1 MRYIEQSQRRTGIFG
16 PKNIAHFSFL
26 RKEIIKNTL
35 FENCQKKSHYC
46 SCEIHVYPGVTA
58 GGLASI
64 RRRRRIA
71 SLRNKRCNSR
81 FARKIAD
88 DKNFSKEQN
97 EVPPEA
103 TYLQVSLGFEWLFQE
118 LFIFA
123 LKKLSFDAARRN
135 FYEILTTWAVK
146 FCSRKVCLSVSIVSS
161 P

>member
-26 RKEIIKNTL
+26 RKEIIKNTV

-81 FARKIAD
+81 FAREIAD
-88 DKNFSKEQN
+88 DKIFSMEQN

-103 TYLQVSLGFEWLFQE
+103 TYLQVSLGFE
-118 LFIFA
+118 
-123 LKKLSFDAARRN
+123 
-135 FYEILTTWAVK
+135 
-146 FCSRKVCLSVSIVSS
+146 
-161 P
+161 